1 MKRKWLAIDLPLT
14 DYGHAQSLQEQCVA
28 AKADGR
34 LREDLMFLLE
44 HPAVFTLGRN
54 GGREHLMVSDGFL
67 DEAGV
72 SVMPSERGGNI
83 TYHGPGQIVGYPV
96 IDLQR
101 ARMGV
106 GDYVGALED
115 LMLAVAQAW
124 GVVADRDSR
133 NRGIWVAGAKAGSI
147 GLCLRHGMAFHG
159 FALNVN
165 NDLTPFEWVNPCGL
179 AGVRMTSLR
188 QVTGN
193 EIPMHELRQTVW
205 QKVAQVFDVTLQPL
219 APSELDGLLAGAKP
233 SPRRLVE

>member
-54 GGREHLMVSDGFL
+54 GGRENLMVSDAFL

-96 IDLQR
+96 VDLQR

-106 GDYVGALED
+106 GDYVSALEE
-115 LMLAVAQAW
+115 LMLAVAQEW
-124 GVVADRDSR
+124 GVVADRDAR

-147 GLCLRHGMAFHG
+147 GLCLRHGMTFHG

-165 NDLTPFEWVNPCGL
+165 NDLKPFEWINPCGL
-179 AGVRMTSLR
+179 DGVRMTSLR
-188 QVTGN
+188 QILGHK
-193 EIPMHELRQTVW
+193 IPMDELRQTIW
-205 QKVAQVFDVTLQPL
+205 QKVAKIFDVALQPR
-219 APSELDGLLAGAKP
+219 AASELDGMLAGA
-233 SPRRLVE
+233 SRLSGRPE

>member
-14 DYGHAQSLQEQCVA
+14 DYGQAQVLQERCVA
-28 AKADGR
+28 AKTNGH
-34 LREDLMFLLE
+34 LPEDLMFLLE

-54 GGREHLMVSDGFL
+54 GGRENLMVSDAHL
-67 DEAGV
+67 ASAGV
-72 SVMPSERGGNI
+72 GLMPSERGGNI

-115 LMLAVAQAW
+115 LMLSVAQAW
-124 GVVADRDSR
+124 GVAADRDDR
-133 NRGIWVAGAKAGSI
+133 NRGIWVDGAKLGSI

-165 NDLTPFEWVNPCGL
+165 NDLTPFQWINPCGL
-179 AGVRMTSLR
+179 AGVRMTSLE
-188 QVTGN
+188 QVLDR
-193 EIPMHELRQTVW
+193 EIPMDELRQTVW
-205 QKVAQVFDVTLQPL
+205 QTAARVFDVTLQPIVLETLDRLLSEEPPVSRTL
-219 APSELDGLLAGAKP
+219 A
-233 SPRRLVE
+233 

>member
-1 MKRKWLAIDLPLT
+1 MKRRWLAIDLPQT

-34 LREDLMFLLE
+34 LREDLVFLLE

-54 GGREHLMVSDGFL
+54 GGRENLMVSDAFL

-96 IDLQR
+96 VDLQR

-106 GDYVGALED
+106 GDYVSALED
-115 LMLAVAQAW
+115 LMLAVAQEW

-133 NRGIWVAGAKAGSI
+133 NRGIWVSGAKAGSI
-147 GLCLRHGMAFHG
+147 GLCLRHGMTFHG

-188 QVTGN
+188 QVTGRK
-193 EIPMHELRQTVW
+193 IPMDELRQTVW
-205 QKVAQVFDVTLQPL
+205 QKVAKIFDVVLLPL
-219 APSELDGLLAGAKP
+219 AASELDGLLTGAP
-233 SPRRLVE
+233 RSSRRLVE

>member
-1 MKRKWLAIDLPLT
+1 MKREWLAIDLPRM
-14 DYGHAQSLQEQCVA
+14 DYGQAQSLQEQCVA

-54 GGREHLMVSDGFL
+54 GGRENLMVSDAFL

-96 IDLQR
+96 VDLQR
-101 ARMGV
+101 AHMGV
-106 GDYVGALED
+106 EAYVSALED
-115 LMLAVAQAW
+115 LMLAVAQEW

-133 NRGIWVAGAKAGSI
+133 NRGVWVAGAKAGSI
-147 GLCLRHGMAFHG
+147 GLCLRHGMTFHG

-165 NDLTPFEWVNPCGL
+165 NDLTPFQWINPCGM
-179 AGVRMTSLR
+179 AGVQMTSL
-188 QVTGN
+188 QQLTGHD
-193 EIPMHELRQTVW
+193 IPMHALRQTVW
-205 QKVAQVFDVTLQPL
+205 QKAAQVFDVALQPL
-219 APSELDGLLAGAKP
+219 AVDTLDDMLAGVLPASGRP
-233 SPRRLVE
+233 Q

>member
-1 MKRKWLAIDLPLT
+1 MKREWLAIDLPQM
-14 DYGHAQSLQEQCVA
+14 DYGKAQILQEQCVA

-54 GGREHLMVSDGFL
+54 GGRENLMVSDAFL

-72 SVMPSERGGNI
+72 RVMPSERGGNI
-83 TYHGPGQIVGYPV
+83 TYHGLGQIVGYPV

-115 LMLAVAQAW
+115 SMLAVAKAW

-165 NDLTPFEWVNPCGL
+165 NDLEPFQWINPCGL

-188 QVTGN
+188 QVSGH
-193 EIPMHELRQTVW
+193 EIPMPELRQTVW
-205 QKVAQVFDVTLQPL
+205 QKIAQVFDVSLQPL
-219 APSELDGLLAGAKP
+219 SAGELDRLLAEAPAIAK
-233 SPRRLVE
+233 EA